1 MTRQTQA
8 APWLVSAGR
17 GISVVAG
24 LIASECTARVH
35 AGDNINPGSITI
47 QDSVDATRN
56 AKNFTRF
63 GQSQHIGS
71 QVSAAAD
78 IPAARPV

>member
-1 MTRQTQA
+1 M
-8 APWLVSAGR
+8 
-17 GISVVAG
+17 
-24 LIASECTARVH
+24 H
-35 AGDNINPGSITI
+35 AGDNINLGAITI
-47 QDSVDATRN
+47 QDSVAATRN

-78 IPAARPV
+78 VPAARPV